1 MNPRI
6 LALALASACA
16 LAACSQAQHAT
27 DAAAATG
34 RAPPAA
40 AATAAIAPD
49 GVSEKAMA
57 IHRRALNLD
66 THLDTPALF
75 SRPGWDIADRHSYA
89 DDGSQVDYPRMVEG
103 GLDGGFWAVYTGQGP
118 RDATGN
124 LHARDFGLRRLSEIR
139 EMVAGHADT
148 FELATRP
155 EDAARIKAAGKRSVY
170 ISMENAYQLE
180 YDPSLLS
187 FYYQQGLRMLSLVHT
202 TNNDFADS
210 STDPKGP
217 EWHGISPAGRKL
229 VEQANKLGILLD
241 QSHASND
248 VFDQMIALSKAPI
261 ILSHT
266 AAFDV
271 NAHPRNLD
279 DARIRTLAEHGGVIQ
294 VNSLSGYLVPVNAS
308 DAYKEEMKALFQ
320 SMGERK
326 SMTPEQRK
334 ALMARRKALDAKYG
348 IKRAT
353 FDDYMK
359 HVLHI
364 IEVAGPE
371 HVGLGADWDGGGGVD
386 GYDDIAALPK
396 VTQRLL
402 DAGYDEKQIDG
413 ILGGNVVRLLE
424 TVQNAADPEAVKAAL
439 E

>member
-1 MNPRI
+1 MNKRI
-6 LALALASACA
+6 LALVLASACT
-16 LAACSQAQHAT
+16 LAACSQAPQ
-27 DAAAATG
+27 AASGAAESAPSTAAPATG
-34 RAPPAA
+34 AV
-40 AATAAIAPD
+40 APD

-57 IHRRALNLD
+57 IHRRAINLD

-75 SRPGWDIADRHSYA
+75 SRPGWDIADHHHFD

-103 GLDGGFWAVYTGQGP
+103 GLDGGFWVIYTGQGP
-118 RDATGN
+118 RDQAGN
-124 LHARDFGLRRLSEIR
+124 LRARDFGLKRLSEIR
-139 EMVAGHADT
+139 EMVAAHADK
-148 FELATRP
+148 FEIATKA

-170 ISMENAYQLE
+170 ISMENAYPLE

-187 FYYQQGLRMLSLVHT
+187 FYYKQGLRMLSLAHT
-202 TNNDFADS
+202 SNNDFADS

-229 VEQANKLGILLD
+229 VEQANKLGIILD

-248 VFDQMIALSKAPI
+248 VFDQMIELSKAPI

-271 NAHPRNLD
+271 NAHPRNID
-279 DARIRTLAEHGGVIQ
+279 DARIRKLAEHGGVIQ
-294 VNSLSGYLVPVNAS
+294 VNSLSGYLVPVDAS
-308 DAYKEEMKALFQ
+308 DAYKAEMKALFQ
-320 SMGERK
+320 SMGDRK
-326 SMTPEQRK
+326 AMTPEQRK
-334 ALMARRKALDAKYG
+334 ALMAKRKEIDAKYG

-353 FDDYMK
+353 LDDYMK
-359 HVLHI
+359 HILHI

-371 HVGLGADWDGGGGVD
+371 HVGLGADWDGGGGVE

-396 VTQRLL
+396 ITQRLL
-402 DAGYDEKQIDG
+402 DAGYSEQQIEG
-413 ILGGNVVRLLE
+413 ILGGNVVRLME
-424 TVQNAADPEAVKAAL
+424 AVEKAADPEAVKAAL